1 MTYHSKRKTP
11 RKKKAGWSSN
21 INKYTV
27 DGVEFKSS
35 LEVYMYRALKK
46 EKLFEGYEN
55 EKFILL
61 DGFQAEALFYARQ
74 SNGKGEFKQRNTSK
88 VRSMSYTPDFCGKD
102 YIIETKGYATPVFN
116 DRFKRFRQ
124 LQQNDNDTRTIFVPR
139 TQTECETVIRLIKE
153 SRLKLF

>member
-1 MTYHSKRKTP
+1 MKGRKKSY
-11 RKKKAGWSSN
+11 KKKAGWSSN
-21 INKYTV
+21 VKKYTV
-27 DGVEFKSS
+27 DGVEFKSA
-35 LEVYMYRALKK
+35 LEVYMYRALIK

-55 EKFILL
+55 EKFTLL
-61 DGFQAEALFYARQ
+61 DGFHATALFYARQ

-88 VRSMSYTPDFCGKD
+88 VRSMTYTPDFCGKD

-124 LQQNDNDTRTIFVPR
+124 LQELNKDNRTVFVPR
-139 TQTECETVIRLIKE
+139 TQKECEQVIQLIKN